1 MNDSSLL
8 FTRDYTMES
17 NFCFGCGNSHID
29 TSNRRRM
36 NTTNAGKAVKKIWE
50 EFINDEETRWENS
63 KNISSFHYIFY
74 DLMLVWPQT
83 RVA

>member
-17 NFCFGCGNSHID
+17 DFCFGCGNSHID

-36 NTTNAGKAVKKIWE
+36 NTTDAGKAVKKIWE
-50 EFINDEETRWENS
+50 EFINDEETDEAVFGCYSWIYVS
-63 KNISSFHYIFY
+63 ILF
-74 DLMLVWPQT
+74 LGL
-83 RVA
+83 